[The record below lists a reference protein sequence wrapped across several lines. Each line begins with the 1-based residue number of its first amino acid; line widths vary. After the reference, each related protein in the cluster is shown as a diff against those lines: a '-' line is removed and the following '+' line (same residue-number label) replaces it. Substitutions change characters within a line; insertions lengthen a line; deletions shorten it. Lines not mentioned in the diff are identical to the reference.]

1 MYLSR
6 TEFKERH
13 SIPSLREFLE
23 AGMSM
28 VADFPK
34 ALVES
39 CMEKR
44 TEITPLGNQ
53 GERDRKAPTI

>member
-1 MYLSR
+1 
-6 TEFKERH
+6 
-13 SIPSLREFLE
+13 
-23 AGMSM
+23 MSM

-53 GERDRKAPTI
+53 GERDRKAPTIQEIKKTHDNCHI